1 MMRRPRLSLDLLRA
15 FRAAGAHLSFTRA
28 ARELFVTQ
36 SAVSHSVHALE
47 EQLGQALF
55 HRVNRALKLTH
66 AGEALYRAADDAL
79 NLIDAATDRL
89 VASGRTLGVTTTAA
103 LASAW
108 LVPRLGDFARANPD
122 TDVRIVASNDRI
134 DLEREHLDLAIL
146 FVPAWETPPEAE
158 RLVEYLQFPVCSPAL
173 ARSRNNPLRV
183 PADLARHVRLDFE
196 TIVYGRPWYDWEH
209 WSNAKQLGSITPART
224 MRFSHYDQVIQAA
237 INGSGVAIGK
247 WPHLATHLRQGVL
260 CAPFGREWVAN
271 LGGFYLVFTCATD
284 AMGRELPFVE
294 WLRNQLRRDTEHAPA
309 LIRLTRS
316 PNEGKE
322 ARKAGVRTQEVIMAR
337 AMRSRK
343 R

>member
-1 MMRRPRLSLDLLRA
+1 MTRRPRLSLDLLRV

-55 HRVNRALKLTH
+55 HRVNRTLKLTH

-79 NLIDAATDRL
+79 NLVDAATDRL
-89 VASGRTLGVTTTAA
+89 AASGRTLGVTTTAA
-103 LASAW
+103 LASLW
-108 LVPRLGDFARANPD
+108 LVPRLPDFARANSD

-134 DLEREHLDLAIL
+134 DLEREHLDLAIQ
-146 FVPAWETPPEAE
+146 FVPAWETPPDAE
-158 RLVEYLQFPVCSPAL
+158 RLVEYLQFPVCSPTL
-173 ARSRNNPLRV
+173 ARSRNNPLRA
-183 PADLARHVRLDFE
+183 PGDLARHVRLDFE

-209 WSNAKQLGSITPART
+209 WSNAKQVGSITPART

-271 LGGFYLVFTCATD
+271 LGGFYLVFTRVSD
-284 AMGRELPFVE
+284 AIGPEQPFVQ
-294 WLRNQLRRDTEHAPA
+294 WLRDQVLRDAEHVPA
-309 LIRLTRS
+309 LIRLARS
-316 PNEGKE
+316 PNGGKKP
-322 ARKAGVRTQEVIMAR
+322 RKAGVRTRGVTMTR
-337 AMRSRK
+337 ATPSKNR
-343 R
+343 